1 MFKIKTMKNSLIFL
15 SLILLYACSSDDS
28 TEPFTLENK
37 TYKIVA
43 FETETNMD
51 LNRDGVFSIDLLSEL
66 PTQSSS
72 LLSQMTMRFKADDTV
87 SYPWY
92 DWPDFN
98 VIDGEQTSWT
108 GALSSESIS
117 YNLNESNI
125 RFDFGNTITS
135 GQLSNDGITV
145 VASYDPSILYGDVF
159 NFVGNFINDTSEI
172 ETYAGDFIL
181 TLELQE

>member
-1 MFKIKTMKNSLIFL
+1 L

-28 TEPFTLENK
+28 TESFTLENT

-51 LNRDGVFSIDLLSEL
+51 LNGDGVFSIDLLSEL
-66 PTQSSS
+66 SMQPSS
-72 LLSQMTMRFKADDTV
+72 LLSQMTMRFKADGTV

-98 VIDGEQTSWT
+98 VIEGEQTSWT

-135 GQLSNDGITV
+135 GQVSNDGIIII
-145 VASYDPSILYGDVF
+145 ASYDPNILYADVF
-159 NFVGNFINDTSEI
+159 NFTGNFINEAGEI
-172 ETYAGDFIL
+172 ETYIGDFIL